1 MDDKILT
8 SEKYYKVK
16 IGELRSTGQIQPM
29 ACLGVAQK
37 QKLAFIL
44 LNGPKKKKINSSS
57 ILHET

>member
-44 LNGPKKKKINSSS
+44 LNGPKKKKNQ
-57 ILHET
+57 